1 MKHGLRR
8 VAPRLPVFVL
18 IAVLGACGTPRAP
31 VDSRGDSAK
40 PVPAM
45 TRPTAPTEP
54 RRADGISATHAVE
67 RGDTLYSISW
77 RYGLDYRDV
86 ARWNGIAEPYV
97 IHPGQRLRLTAP
109 ALAGA
114 PPVAASVPRPA
125 ETPTAAPV
133 TPVPGAPRAATPIPQ
148 VAVPES
154 GPIRWQWPVR
164 GRIVRSDSPTS
175 KKGLDIAGTRS
186 QSISAAA
193 AGAVVYSGSGL
204 LGYGR
209 LIILKHSD
217 TFLSAYAY
225 NEQLLVAEG
234 DRVTAGQ
241 QIATMGTGTSGQPM
255 LHFEIRRDGKPVN
268 PLEYLPRSD

>member
-1 MKHGLRR
+1 MTAVSTWRVPRR
-8 VAPRLPVFVL
+8 TPMATVALVAL
-18 IAVLGACGTPRAP
+18 LAACATPHAP
-31 VDSRGDSAK
+31 VDTRGEQA
-40 PVPAM
+40 PVPA
-45 TRPTAPTEP
+45 RLPAPTEGA
-54 RRADGISATHAVE
+54 RAATTPPVAHTIA
-67 RGDTLYSISW
+67 RGDTLYSIAW

-86 ARWNGIAEPYV
+86 ARWNGIADPYV
-97 IHPGQRLRLTAP
+97 IHPGRTLRL
-109 ALAGA
+109 
-114 PPVAASVPRPA
+114 
-125 ETPTAAPV
+125 AAPTGGPV
-133 TPVPGAPRAATPIPQ
+133 LTPRKPPQATTVKPEPPAVAPRAVVPRAATVLP
-148 VAVPES
+148 S
-154 GPIRWQWPVR
+154 GPIRWQWPTR

-175 KKGLDIAGTRS
+175 RKGIDIAGVKG
-186 QSISAAA
+186 QAVHAAA

-225 NEQLLVAEG
+225 NEQLLASEG

-268 PLEYLPRSD
+268 PLEHLPRSD